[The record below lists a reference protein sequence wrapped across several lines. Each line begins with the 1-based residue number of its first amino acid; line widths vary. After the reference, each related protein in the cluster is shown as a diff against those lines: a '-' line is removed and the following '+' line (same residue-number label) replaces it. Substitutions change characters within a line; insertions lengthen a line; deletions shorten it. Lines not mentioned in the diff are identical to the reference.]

1 MLCVHA
7 VQAPSD
13 RPCPAAAGNPIKI
26 TPKYTAQFRMLFFAL
41 RKNRDAALQVLRGEV
56 TPAALVRMSKEALA
70 DSKAVKL
77 RQAVLEKSRRMAV
90 LDDEA
95 AAQFSTAANH
105 ALRQR
110 EIQVRIKP
118 SIEC

>member
-1 MLCVHA
+1 MPCMHTM
-7 VQAPSD
+7 QALNE
-13 RPCPAAAGNPIKI
+13 RPCLAAAGNPIKI

-41 RKNRDAALQVLRGEV
+41 RKNREAAMQVLRGEV
-56 TPAALVRMSKEALA
+56 TPDVLVRMSKEALA

-110 EIQVRIKP
+110 EIQVLI
-118 SIEC
+118 

>member
-1 MLCVHA
+1 M
-7 VQAPSD
+7 
-13 RPCPAAAGNPIKI
+13 
-26 TPKYTAQFRMLFFAL
+26 PKYTSQFRMLFFAL
-41 RKNRDAALQVLRGEV
+41 RKNREAALQVLRGGI

-70 DSKAVKL
+70 DAQAVKL
-77 RQAVLEKSRRMAV
+77 RRAVLEKSRRMAV

-110 EIQVRIKP
+110 EIQVQNLQ
-118 SIEC
+118 SLSLSGTSGLM

>member
-1 MLCVHA
+1 M
-7 VQAPSD
+7 
-13 RPCPAAAGNPIKI
+13 
-26 TPKYTAQFRMLFFAL
+26 PKYTAQFRTLFFAL
-41 RKNRDAALQVLRGEV
+41 RKNREAALQVLRGAI
-56 TPAALVRMSKEALA
+56 TPAALVRMSKGALA
-70 DSKAVKL
+70 DSQAIKL

-110 EIQVRIKP
+110 ELQVLASCCDDLSSSTNHMAVSCTLKGQELL
-118 SIEC
+118 SNGLC